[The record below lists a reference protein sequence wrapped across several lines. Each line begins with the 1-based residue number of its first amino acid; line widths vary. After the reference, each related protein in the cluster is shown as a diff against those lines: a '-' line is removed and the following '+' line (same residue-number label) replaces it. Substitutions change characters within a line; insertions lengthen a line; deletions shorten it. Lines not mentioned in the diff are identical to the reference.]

1 MATAADFTTRT
12 RDEMCAIYQ
21 AYQAIGKRVQDI
33 TDEISALG
41 GPTGVYGAAGVNF
54 PAQGDGFTY
63 ADMVAAYTAL
73 TAFVAAPT
81 GAQKNAVIKA
91 RRE

>member
-12 RDEMCAIYQ
+12 RDEMFAIYQ

-33 TDEISALG
+33 SDEISALG
-41 GPTGVYGAAGVNF
+41 GPTGIYGAGGANF
-54 PAQGDGFTY
+54 PAQGDGFVY

-73 TAFVAAPT
+73 TSFVATPST
-81 GAQKNAVIKA
+81 AQKNAVIKA